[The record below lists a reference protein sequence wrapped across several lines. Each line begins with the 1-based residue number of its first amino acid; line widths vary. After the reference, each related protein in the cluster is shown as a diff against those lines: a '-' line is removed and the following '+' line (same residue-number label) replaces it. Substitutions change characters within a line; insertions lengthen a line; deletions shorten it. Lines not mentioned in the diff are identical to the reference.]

1 MKIAI
6 TRHVKSCFYFLV
18 PYAKENMAC
27 QSSLLLP
34 NIFEK
39 VRENDPIALKIFHN
53 ITVTELS
60 KLPSSKLKWTSFLE

>member
-6 TRHVKSCFYFLV
+6 ICNVKSCFYFFV

-39 VRENDPIALKIFHN
+39 VRENDSIALKIFYN
-53 ITVTELS
+53 ITMTELS
-60 KLPSSKLKWTSFLE
+60 KLPSSKLKWTSLME